1 MEYNTIVEPSEEQRK
16 LNDKAIRSLVFGILS
31 VVISKIPG
39 LVLGI
44 LALTQSRSASSYAA
58 QNGLLTDGKVKAG
71 RILGIVGICISV
83 LAICWGAVKATGF
96 VAALITSIRTGSL
109 GLLGDYFQELGES
122 LRRLIP

>member
-1 MEYNTIVEPSEEQRK
+1 MEYNMIIEPSEEQRK
-16 LNDKAIRSLVFGILS
+16 LNGKSTRSLVFGILS
-31 VVISKIPG
+31 VVISRIPG

-44 LALTQSRSASSYAA
+44 LALTQSQSACSYAA
-58 QNGLLTDGKVKAG
+58 QNGLLTDGRVKAG
-71 RILGIVGICISV
+71 RILGIVGICVSV

-96 VAALITSIRTGSL
+96 VTALITSIRTGSL

>member
-1 MEYNTIVEPSEEQRK
+1 MEYKTIIEPSEEQLK
-16 LNDKAIRSLVFGILS
+16 LNGKAVRSLVFGILS
-31 VVISKIPG
+31 VVFSRIPG

-44 LALTQSRSASSYAA
+44 LALTQSRSARSYAA
-58 QNGLLTDGKVKAG
+58 QNGLVANGKVKAG

-96 VAALITSIRTGSL
+96 IAALITSIRTGSL

-122 LRRLIP
+122 VRRLMP